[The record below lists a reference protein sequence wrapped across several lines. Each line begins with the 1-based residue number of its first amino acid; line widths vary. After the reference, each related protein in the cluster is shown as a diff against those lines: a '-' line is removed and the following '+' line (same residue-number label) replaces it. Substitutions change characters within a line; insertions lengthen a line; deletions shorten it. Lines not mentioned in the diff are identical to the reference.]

1 MHSNTFVL
9 LLGFPGTG
17 KLTIAQSLATLIGA
31 KIVDNHWINNP
42 IFGVVETDGHTPL
55 HASIWDQTQKVRE
68 AVLDTIATLSRPNSS
83 FIFTYVGLEGD
94 SYDRHSY
101 SLMKE
106 ASERR
111 NALFVPVR
119 LLCSEKELARRIAM
133 PERKDRL
140 KETNSLAA
148 IERHR
153 AFSILDPHH
162 PNQMTLDVSELSAVD
177 AAGAIERHIRGLG
190 NTPRQSHSRHDEK

>member
-17 KLTIAQSLATLIGA
+17 KLTIAQSLAPAIGA

-42 IFGVVETDGHTPL
+42 IFGVVDADGHTPL
-55 HASIWDQTQKVRE
+55 PASIWDQTQKVRE
-68 AVLDTIATLSRPNSS
+68 AVLDTIVTLSRPNAS

-94 SYDRHSY
+94 PYDRQSY
-101 SLMKE
+101 ALMKG

-111 NALFVPVR
+111 DALFVPVM
-119 LLCSEKELARRIAM
+119 LLCSEKELARRIIM

-153 AFSILDPHH
+153 AFRILDPHH
-162 PNQMTLDVSELSAVD
+162 PNQMTLDVSELSAFD
-177 AAGAIERHIRGLG
+177 AAEAIERHIRGLA
-190 NTPRQSHSRHDEK
+190 NMAQRHSR